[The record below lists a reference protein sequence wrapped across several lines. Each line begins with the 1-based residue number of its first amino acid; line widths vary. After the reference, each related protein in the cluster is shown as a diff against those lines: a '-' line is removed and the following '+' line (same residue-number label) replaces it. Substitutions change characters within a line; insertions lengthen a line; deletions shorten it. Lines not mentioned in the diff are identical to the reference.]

1 VWPGGRSPMAAG
13 GVLPS
18 GGWVSE
24 GGVGARV
31 RVRVRA
37 RVKGNKKDSSKS
49 GFTARVVCTG

>member
-1 VWPGGRSPMAAG
+1 MAAG